1 MKRKILTLVTV
12 FSMCCLVACGS
23 EKTNDTNVNDNAA
36 DKATVTEAPADE
48 PINEDTSTGEAEITP
63 APEEATPEPTADP
76 VETLTA
82 LRNEALAA
90 QDAIEEVMQA
100 QIDLVAPLLEVVK
113 GLPNFVETPV
123 YTNVPASCSDLEAF
137 FAEGD
142 INDVV
147 LSYNFLIYSIN
158 LLIIDYPEITETE
171 EFQNLLNAPTFDTII
186 YELKVNTYNSTLAN
200 TESSGFEKLPYC
212 LNDISSIEY

>member
-1 MKRKILTLVTV
+1 MKRKIITLVTV
-12 FSMCCLVACGS
+12 FSLCCLVACGS
-23 EKTNDTNVNDNAA
+23 EKTNDANVNDNAA

-76 VETLTA
+76 VETLTT
-82 LRNEALAA
+82 LRNEALAE

-100 QIDLVAPLLEVVK
+100 QIDLVYPLLEVVK
-113 GLPNFVETPV
+113 GLPNFEETPV
-123 YTNVPASCSDLEAF
+123 YTNVSSSCLDLETF

-171 EFQNLLNAPTFDTII
+171 EFQNLLNAPTFDMFM
-186 YELKVNTYNSTLAN
+186 YELKVTIYNDTLAN
-200 TESSGFEKLPYC
+200 IATSGFEKLPYC

>member
-12 FSMCCLVACGS
+12 FSMCCLVACDS

-48 PINEDTSTGEAEITP
+48 PINEDISTGEAEITP

-76 VETLTA
+76 IETLTA
-82 LRNEALAA
+82 LRNEALAE
-90 QDAIEEVMQA
+90 QDAIEEVMQT

-113 GLPNFVETPV
+113 GLPNFEETPV
-123 YTNVPASCSDLEAF
+123 YTSVVWSGAELESAF
-137 FAEGD
+137 LEDD
-142 INDVV
+142 INSV
-147 LSYNFLIYSIN
+147 LISYNYFIYTVNQLIAT
-158 LLIIDYPEITETE
+158 YPVLTETE
-171 EFQNLLNAPTFDTII
+171 EFQNLLNAPTFDMFM
-186 YELKVNTYNSTLAN
+186 YELKVTIYNDTLAN
-200 TESSGFEKLPYC
+200 IATSGFEKLPYC